1 MTNNPI
7 LFFREEMPQRRPASW
22 LEEAAAA
29 EMTVLAR
36 EIATNDE
43 TIFDHVT
50 GCELVAPFRPHIAV
64 RNGAHYGEA
73 RWQALQGAK
82 LSNGYVILTVNFPGA
97 KREHVSLTAW
107 LDEDATLEVVAG
119 A

>member
-7 LFFREEMPQRRPASW
+7 LFFREGMPKRRRASW

-29 EMTVLAR
+29 EMTALAR

-43 TIFDHVT
+43 TIFDYVT

-64 RNGAHYGEA
+64 SNGAHYGES
-73 RWQALQGAK
+73 RWQALQGAR
-82 LSNGYVILTVNFPGA
+82 LSNGYVILKVNFPGA
-97 KREHVSLTAW
+97 KREHVTLTAW
-107 LDEDATLEVVAG
+107 LDEDSPLEVVAG